1 MPRKKRVAFT
11 TARGKHVSFLVK
23 APKKPKSAPRK
34 KPCAQRMP
42 AKRKPSVKVN
52 NKSRTRKIKADT
64 GRLLRSWISKSSS
77 DGTHIYRGCAFI
89 EGHIGPIV
97 WNALPHLWL
106 II

>member
-64 GRLLRSWISKSSS
+64 GRLLEAGLAKA
-77 DGTHIYRGCAFI
+77 HPMAPIYI
-89 EGHIGPIV
+89 EGARLLKDI
-97 WNALPHLWL
+97 LDR
-106 II
+106 

>member
-34 KPCAQRMP
+34 KLRAQRMP

-64 GRLLRSWISKSSS
+64 VRLVEVGLAKAHPMAPIYIEGARLLKDILDR
-77 DGTHIYRGCAFI
+77 
-89 EGHIGPIV
+89 
-97 WNALPHLWL
+97 
-106 II
+106 